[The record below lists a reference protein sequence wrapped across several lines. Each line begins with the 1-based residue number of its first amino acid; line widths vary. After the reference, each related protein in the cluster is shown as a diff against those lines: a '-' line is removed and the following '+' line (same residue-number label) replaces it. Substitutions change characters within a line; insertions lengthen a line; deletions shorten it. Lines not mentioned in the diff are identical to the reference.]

1 MTEEDPHASAPPPR
15 ARRDEPA
22 PARRRYRLKRPL
34 GRGGMA
40 EVFLAAAEGDMGFSR
55 AVAVKR
61 LHRRISRDPAHA
73 ALFAEEARLSGRL
86 SHPNVVSAVDFLP
99 GDDGRHWLVL
109 EHVDG
114 MSLEGLRSSGPIPF
128 AAAAFVARE
137 VLAALRYVHGLGL
150 VHRDVSPDNVLLSRA
165 GDVKLSDFGIS
176 RPASAEPSGPMAR
189 GGKAAYGS
197 PEQLLGGR
205 VDFRSD
211 LFAAGVVLWEMLAG
225 RGLAGDVPAG
235 QAAARVAF
243 GSVGPPGEFRAGVPD
258 ALSSVAM
265 RLLEKRPGGRY
276 QSADE
281 ALDGLLAWGGMPADG
296 RSLLASL
303 LAERM
308 RDDGAR
314 LSAPPPEPEPARAAG
329 TADDVAEDI
338 HAPEPRSE
346 ADFDAYLKLVDPSAH
361 VSSACPSRDAA
372 IAHLMFHAGLRAEQL
387 SAMDLY
393 HLDLGARSLLA
404 GAARGALALND
415 LAVHA
420 LELYLADRAR
430 LLGGRERIC
439 LFVSDRGGRLR
450 PAAIRRRLR
459 RPAGGRAGRGAPVP
473 ANLLNRNDATSHGAS

>member
-1 MTEEDPHASAPPPR
+1 MTEEDPRPT
-15 ARRDEPA
+15 A
-22 PARRRYRLKRPL
+22 PARRRYRLGRPL

-99 GDDGRHWLVL
+99 GDDGRHWLVM

-205 VDFRSD
+205 VDCRSD

-225 RGLAGDVPAG
+225 RSLTGDVPAG

-243 GSVGPPGEFRAGVPD
+243 GSVGPPGEFREGVPD

-265 RLLEKRPGGRY
+265 RLLERRPGGRY

-296 RSLLASL
+296 RSLLAAL

-308 RDDGAR
+308 KDDGAK
-314 LSAPPPEPEPARAAG
+314 LSSPQPEPEPEPARPAG
-329 TADDVAEDI
+329 TAADVAENTYT
-338 HAPEPRSE
+338 PEPRSE
-346 ADFDAYLKLVDPSAH
+346 ADFDAYLELVGPSAH

-404 GAARGALALND
+404 GAPRGALALND

-420 LELYLADRAR
+420 LEVYLADRAR

-473 ANLLNRNDATSHGAS
+473 ANLLNRSDATSHGAS